1 MPIKGYKFPTL
12 KFSFQKNSAENVS
25 ADENSDSKNDE
36 DANDQIKGDM
46 SNELDIDF
54 ENFFCPETPCL
65 EELANSD
72 YIHNRYDIFCPL
84 YAIDLQEKCM

>member
-1 MPIKGYKFPTL
+1 MADI
-12 KFSFQKNSAENVS
+12 FQQELDSSEGHETVYENVS